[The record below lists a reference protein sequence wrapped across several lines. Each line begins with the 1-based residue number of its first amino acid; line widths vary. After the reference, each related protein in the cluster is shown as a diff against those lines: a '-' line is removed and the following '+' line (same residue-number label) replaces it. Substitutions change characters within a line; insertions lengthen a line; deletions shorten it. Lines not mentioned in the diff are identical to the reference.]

1 MYEIILILLI
11 VIFVL
16 VYVIIKKPKKKD
28 KDDKKTMINTL
39 VRQASR
45 WSTAAKQDKSPLIAL
60 LHANYGAGYLWE
72 LKDIFT
78 DQEIEKATGM
88 NVLEFRDEIVEIQDQ
103 ANLKVIKAARASTSC
118 KSMSSEYL
126 VPPLV
131 GNK

>member
-1 MYEIILILLI
+1 MYEIILILII

-16 VYVIIKKPKKKD
+16 VYVIIKKPKKAD

-45 WSTAAKQDKSPLIAL
+45 WATAAKQDKSPLISL
-60 LHANYGAGYLWE
+60 LHANYGAGYLWA

-78 DQEIEKATGM
+78 DQEIEHATGM

-103 ANLKVIKAARASTSC
+103 ANLKVIKLCPKFAPESSYLTVLAKEGAC
-118 KSMSSEYL
+118 KF
-126 VPPLV
+126 
-131 GNK
+131 